1 MCPPLTAQLARYQEQ
16 PHLLDPHLGAIVGT
30 LMGAVRTPLRAWH
43 ARRVAEAE
51 AAAAAGLLHAFP
63 LQLHTNRH
71 VHACFR
77 VLYALCKTRGAKTV
91 AKFLPHEVADLE
103 PAAQSLTCQVRR
115 RAQLGGGGPR
125 CRQRSARARQARTT
139 LHRACITHLTES
151 APAIPS
157 LPPSSR
163 VW

>member
-1 MCPPLTAQLARYQEQ
+1 M
-16 PHLLDPHLGAIVGT
+16 GAIVVT

-63 LQLHTNRH
+63 LQLHTDRH

-77 VLYALCKTRGAKTV
+77 VLYALCKTRGAKAV

-103 PAAQSLTCQVRR
+103 PAAQALTCQVRE
-115 RAQLGGGGPR
+115 RAPPRAAGTALGAGASGTLALIDAYFAGRSHCNLGINAPPR
-125 CRQRSARARQARTT
+125 PCFAKDRLNTA
-139 LHRACITHLTES
+139 
-151 APAIPS
+151 
-157 LPPSSR
+157 
-163 VW
+163 